1 MQFEPRGEKR
11 WCRTGWLRNSAMIK
25 IVKPMKIERGN
36 VIGTNVRHCEVQILS
51 DPFITWRVQSMQIKG
66 PILQDV

>member
-1 MQFEPRGEKR
+1 
-11 WCRTGWLRNSAMIK
+11 
-25 IVKPMKIERGN
+25 MKIERGN